1 MERKLYQ
8 TICKNLNKSCSV
20 EFSFSVVTKGIE
32 VYPNLKNINDKDIET
47 INEGLESWIYDE
59 LEKLGNEHD
68 AYFDAGTIKF
78 DSKEELLYKASCEVD
93 DNSIIGGEVDSY
105 NKNKLVTVN
114 LKKIACNI
122 LNINMNKL
130 NEESFNLH
138 IDIDKN
144 KGIEGFNNFKIYY
157 DFDNG
162 KEIELEL
169 DEKKSLKIKEE
180 ILDIISE
187 WSGQYWGD
195 LGEVE
200 TNIKCEMEDSFTI
213 TDMISFSKKIEIS
226 GE

>member
-8 TICKNLNKSCSV
+8 TICENLNKSCSI
-20 EFSFSVVTKGIE
+20 EFSFSQHHKGLDFSKYFKNVSDKDSLFIADGIE
-32 VYPNLKNINDKDIET
+32 SWLYDILQEIYEKDDVYGNSGDCKFSVDKNVLVFNVVFYLNDDPEHYISEILTENLKQIIR
-47 INEGLESWIYDE
+47 
-59 LEKLGNEHD
+59 EKLKINSNE
-68 AYFDAGTIKF
+68 
-78 DSKEELLYKASCEVD
+78 L
-93 DNSIIGGEVDSY
+93 N
-105 NKNKLVTVN
+105 NN
-114 LKKIACNI
+114 L
-122 LNINMNKL
+122 
-130 NEESFNLH
+130 FNFH

-144 KGIEGFNNFKIYY
+144 KGIEGFNNFEIYY